1 MGSPF
6 KMKPGKGGSAKHTG
20 RGMTERGLIS
30 GGPKSHGK
38 PHYDT
43 TEAGRPTVYGATEA
57 IPASIKQRVGS
68 TSSGDD
74 VSSGKSFTKDPKSG
88 ESWGTQYHN
97 KLYSNENS
105 TVGEFKRRTA
115 LQNKN
120 DASQMSKSM
129 QQGYKPQN
137 TSGYKNTETSSSA
150 STMDARSGK
159 SLLDSGAFGT
169 PSQVANYGF
178 GDAQGVRATK
188 ASSFSPDGKK
198 ALRDSKIVENNIAKA
213 ARKYKT
219 GEKAITLG
227 SNEMVKPKGPDLNSQ
242 LLGGMQQEDPKPVKV
257 VKASPSKNRGNG
269 SPGRRYKPSKS
280 QRLSQKGKLNKKNA
294 ARLGRRGR

>member
-88 ESWGTQYHN
+88 ESWSTQYHN

-137 TSGYKNTETSSSA
+137 RSGYQNTEISSSA
-150 STMDARSGK
+150 STMDPRSGK

-178 GDAQGVRATK
+178 GDAPGVRATK
-188 ASSFSPDGKK
+188 AASFNPDGKK

-213 ARKYKT
+213 AVSYKT

-227 SNEMVKPKGPDLNSQ
+227 SNEIVKSKGPDINSQ
-242 LLGGMQQEDPKPVKV
+242 LLGGFKVGDGPKPPQPKKPSNIHIVSRSKAGKV
-257 VKASPSKNRGNG
+257 IGDIFGKRKNRSGKTIVRSSG
-269 SPGRRYKPSKS
+269 GR
-280 QRLSQKGKLNKKNA
+280 A
-294 ARLGRRGR
+294 TI